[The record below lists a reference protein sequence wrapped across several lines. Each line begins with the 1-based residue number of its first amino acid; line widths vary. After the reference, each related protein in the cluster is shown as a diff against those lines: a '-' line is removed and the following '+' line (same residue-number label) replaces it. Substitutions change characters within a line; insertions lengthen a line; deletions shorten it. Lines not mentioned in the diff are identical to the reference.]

1 MRPGP
6 QSLSRVGRAE
16 HVADSANGVDQVRL
30 GGVDL
35 LAEVADVGLEH
46 TGVAAEVVAPDVV
59 EELGSGQDSSRIRE
73 EVAKQPVLGC
83 RQVDELTGS
92 PHFVSIVV
100 HLEVREHEQFA
111 GRSALAGTTKD
122 GLGASHELGHAERL
136 GHVVVTADGE
146 APDLVLGGIAG
157 REEENWD
164 VAPVAPEALSDVESV
179 DIGQHH
185 VEQDEVG
192 PERIDLLEGPIPTG
206 SSLDGEALI
215 AKCHRHEFGDGLLI
229 VDDEDA
235 RARSSFCH
243 VHIVV
248 DIAGSLLRIQRGDCR
263 GALVRALMW
272 EKHYEHVFDQC
283 HYPGSVVGYA
293 ELHCHSNFSFL
304 DGASYP
310 EELVAEAARL
320 ELGALALTDH
330 DGLYGVVRFAEA
342 AKEVGVLTVFGAE
355 LTLAGRGPD
364 LAGAPVVPA
373 APRTGTPDPP
383 GFHLVVLARDPEG
396 YSRLAR
402 AISEGHLAGGEK
414 GRPRHDIDRLADL
427 AGGHF
432 LILTGCR
439 KGAVPAALVE
449 AGPVAAARELDR
461 LVDRFGP
468 ESVVVELFDHDDPLD
483 SARNDALAAF
493 AVRRGLGIVATNVV
507 HHAQPAGRRLASV
520 LASIRAGRPLDELD
534 GWLPAAGAAYLR
546 SGAEQV
552 RRFARYPGAVEQAGE
567 LGRACAFDLHLV
579 APKLPDF
586 PVPAG
591 QSEMSF
597 LRQLVEEGATRRY
610 GPAGAERVPG
620 AWRQLE
626 HELTMIEELGF
637 AGYFLVV
644 WDIVEFCRRSGIY
657 CQGRGSA
664 ASSAVCYVL
673 GITNA
678 DAVALDLLFERFLS
692 PERDGPPDIDVDI
705 ESGRREEVI
714 QYVYGRYGRERAAL
728 VAVVV
733 SYRARS
739 AVRDAAKALGHSPGQ
754 VDAWARRI
762 ERWGSLGGD
771 HHSTAPHRKDRWTWW
786 SAAAEGE
793 AARRAATGG
802 TVGDGRPGRDDV
814 AAEPGP
820 EQAASELGIPTRVL
834 AVATELEGFPRH
846 LGIHPG
852 GMVICDRPVSE
863 VCPVEWARME
873 NRTVLQW
880 DKDDCAAVGLVK
892 FDLLG
897 LGMLEA
903 IHRAVDTI
911 GAYHHD
917 EIDLAMISQEE
928 AVYDLLCR
936 GDSVGIFQVESRAQM
951 ATLPRLRPRC
961 FYDLVVEVAL
971 IRPGPIQGGSVHPY
985 LRRRNGAEA
994 VTYLHPCFE
1003 RSLAKTLG
1011 VPLFQEQL
1019 MQMAIDA
1026 AGFSA
1031 AEADQLR
1038 QAMGAKRSVSRMERL
1053 RARLY
1058 AGMAERGITGQIADT
1073 VWEQLAAFANFGFPE
1088 SHSVSF
1094 AHLVYVSAWLKL
1106 HYPAAF
1112 LVALLNSQPMG
1123 FWAPHTLV
1131 ADARRHGVVVL
1142 GPEVNKSAAGASL
1155 EPAVNLEP
1163 GARSDPLVRLGLASV
1178 KGIGA
1183 DLANEIA
1190 AGRPYVDMEDLVRRS
1205 GIGRPALEALA
1216 TSGALAGLG
1225 EASVSTARSGAAV
1238 SAGGAGRRPLSRRE
1252 ALWAA
1257 GAAAEAR
1264 PDRLP
1269 GTVVGT
1275 NAPLLPEMD
1284 EIEEMSADLQT
1295 LGLSPGSSPMTFAR
1309 TKLAGRGV
1317 VPNAELVKVPDGARV
1332 LVAGVVTHRQRP
1344 ATAGGTTFLN
1354 LEDETGLV
1362 NVICSPGCW
1371 TRYRK
1376 AARSAVVLLV
1386 RGRLERGE
1394 GADPSAPSSSNVVA
1408 EYLEEIDL
1416 AMAVSPSRDFH

>member
-1 MRPGP
+1 M
-6 QSLSRVGRAE
+6 
-16 HVADSANGVDQVRL
+16 
-30 GGVDL
+30 
-35 LAEVADVGLEH
+35 
-46 TGVAAEVVAPDVV
+46 
-59 EELGSGQDSSRIRE
+59 
-73 EVAKQPVLGC
+73 
-83 RQVDELTGS
+83 
-92 PHFVSIVV
+92 VS
-100 HLEVREHEQFA
+100 
-111 GRSALAGTTKD
+111 
-122 GLGASHELGHAERL
+122 
-136 GHVVVTADGE
+136 
-146 APDLVLGGIAG
+146 
-157 REEENWD
+157 
-164 VAPVAPEALSDVESV
+164 
-179 DIGQHH
+179 
-185 VEQDEVG
+185 
-192 PERIDLLEGPIPTG
+192 
-206 SSLDGEALI
+206 
-215 AKCHRHEFGDGLLI
+215 
-229 VDDEDA
+229 
-235 RARSSFCH
+235 
-243 VHIVV
+243 
-248 DIAGSLLRIQRGDCR
+248 
-263 GALVRALMW
+263 
-272 EKHYEHVFDQC
+272 
-283 HYPGSVVGYA
+283 YA

-320 ELGALALTDH
+320 GLGALALTDH
-330 DGLYGVVRFAEA
+330 NGLYGVVRFAEA
-342 AKEVGVLTVFGAE
+342 AKEVGMPTVFGAE
-355 LTLAGRGPD
+355 LTLAGHGTGF
-364 LAGAPVVPA
+364 AAKAAPA

-383 GFHLVVLARDPEG
+383 GPHLVVIARDPAG
-396 YSRLAR
+396 YARLAR
-402 AISEGHLAGGEK
+402 ALTEGHLAGGEK
-414 GRPRHDIDRLADL
+414 GRPRHDLDRLAEL

-432 LILTGCR
+432 LVLTGCR
-439 KGAVPAALVE
+439 KGAVPKALVE
-449 AGPVAAARELDR
+449 AGPVAAGRELDR
-461 LVDRFGP
+461 LIDRFGR

-483 SARNDALAAF
+483 SARNDALAAL
-493 AVRRGLGIVATNVV
+493 AVQRDLGIVATNVV
-507 HHAQPAGRRLASV
+507 HHALPSGRRLASV
-520 LASIRAGRPLDELD
+520 LAAVRAGRPLDELD

-546 SGAEQV
+546 SPTEQA
-552 RRFARYPGAVEQAGE
+552 RRFARYPGAVEFAAE
-567 LGRACAFDLHLV
+567 LGRACSFDLHLV

-586 PVPAG
+586 PVPEG
-591 QSEMSF
+591 HSEMTF
-597 LRQLVEEGATRRY
+597 LRQLVEQGAARRY
-610 GPAGAERVPG
+610 GPAEAERVPG

-626 HELTMIEELGF
+626 HELAMIEELGF

-678 DAVALDLLFERFLS
+678 DAVALGLLFERFLS
-692 PERDGPPDIDVDI
+692 PEREGPPDIDVDI

-762 ERWGSLGGD
+762 ESWGSLGGG

-786 SAAAEGE
+786 SAATEDE
-793 AARRAATGG
+793 AARGGAAAG
-802 TVGDGRPGRDDV
+802 TPGDARPGRDDV
-814 AAEPGP
+814 ASEPGRQ
-820 EQAASELGIPTRVL
+820 EQANELGIPAPVL

-880 DKDDCAAVGLVK
+880 DKDDCAAAGLVK

-903 IHRAVDTI
+903 IHRAVDTVA
-911 GAYHHD
+911 AYHHD
-917 EIDLAMISQEE
+917 EIDLALIPQEE
-928 AVYDLLCR
+928 AVYDMLCA

-1038 QAMGAKRSVSRMERL
+1038 QAMGSKRSASRMERL

-1058 AGMAERGITGQIADT
+1058 AGMAVRGILGQIADT
-1073 VWEQLAAFANFGFPE
+1073 IWEQLAAFANFGFPE

-1094 AHLVYVSAWLKL
+1094 AYLVYVSAWLKL

-1112 LVALLNSQPMG
+1112 LASLLNSQPMG

-1142 GPEVNKSAAGASL
+1142 GPEVNKSEAIASL
-1155 EPAVNLEP
+1155 EPAA
-1163 GARSDPLVRLGLASV
+1163 GAAPSVRLGLALV
-1178 KGIGA
+1178 KGIGS
-1183 DLANEIA
+1183 DLAEKIA
-1190 AGRPYVDMEDLVRRS
+1190 AGRPYEDMEDLARRS
-1205 GIGRPALEALA
+1205 GIGRPALEVLA

-1225 EASVSTARSGAAV
+1225 PSAVRLAPEGLGSAASGTR
-1238 SAGGAGRRPLSRRE
+1238 RRPLTRRE

-1269 GTVVGT
+1269 GTLVGT
-1275 NAPLLPEMD
+1275 HAPHLPEMN
-1284 EIEEMSADLQT
+1284 EIEEMSADMQT
-1295 LGLSPGSSPMTFAR
+1295 LGLSPGSSPMAFAR
-1309 TKLAGRGV
+1309 ERLAGRGV
-1317 VPNAELVKVPDGARV
+1317 VPNAELVRVPDGAKV

-1394 GADPSAPSSSNVVA
+1394 GADPGAPSSSNVVA
-1408 EYLEEIDL
+1408 EYLEEIDF
-1416 AMAVSPSRDFH
+1416 AMAVAPSRDFH

>member
-1 MRPGP
+1 M
-6 QSLSRVGRAE
+6 
-16 HVADSANGVDQVRL
+16 
-30 GGVDL
+30 
-35 LAEVADVGLEH
+35 
-46 TGVAAEVVAPDVV
+46 T
-59 EELGSGQDSSRIRE
+59 
-73 EVAKQPVLGC
+73 
-83 RQVDELTGS
+83 
-92 PHFVSIVV
+92 
-100 HLEVREHEQFA
+100 
-111 GRSALAGTTKD
+111 
-122 GLGASHELGHAERL
+122 
-136 GHVVVTADGE
+136 
-146 APDLVLGGIAG
+146 
-157 REEENWD
+157 
-164 VAPVAPEALSDVESV
+164 
-179 DIGQHH
+179 
-185 VEQDEVG
+185 
-192 PERIDLLEGPIPTG
+192 
-206 SSLDGEALI
+206 
-215 AKCHRHEFGDGLLI
+215 
-229 VDDEDA
+229 
-235 RARSSFCH
+235 
-243 VHIVV
+243 
-248 DIAGSLLRIQRGDCR
+248 
-263 GALVRALMW
+263 
-272 EKHYEHVFDQC
+272 
-283 HYPGSVVGYA
+283 
-293 ELHCHSNFSFL
+293 
-304 DGASYP
+304 
-310 EELVAEAARL
+310 
-320 ELGALALTDH
+320 
-330 DGLYGVVRFAEA
+330 
-342 AKEVGVLTVFGAE
+342 
-355 LTLAGRGPD
+355 
-364 LAGAPVVPA
+364 
-373 APRTGTPDPP
+373 
-383 GFHLVVLARDPEG
+383 
-396 YSRLAR
+396 
-402 AISEGHLAGGEK
+402 
-414 GRPRHDIDRLADL
+414 
-427 AGGHF
+427 
-432 LILTGCR
+432 
-439 KGAVPAALVE
+439 
-449 AGPVAAARELDR
+449 
-461 LVDRFGP
+461 
-468 ESVVVELFDHDDPLD
+468 
-483 SARNDALAAF
+483 
-493 AVRRGLGIVATNVV
+493 
-507 HHAQPAGRRLASV
+507 
-520 LASIRAGRPLDELD
+520 
-534 GWLPAAGAAYLR
+534 
-546 SGAEQV
+546 
-552 RRFARYPGAVEQAGE
+552 
-567 LGRACAFDLHLV
+567 
-579 APKLPDF
+579 
-586 PVPAG
+586 
-591 QSEMSF
+591 F
-597 LRQLVEEGATRRY
+597 LRQLVEDGATRRY

-626 HELTMIEELGF
+626 HELAMIEELGF

-678 DAVALDLLFERFLS
+678 DAVALGLLFERFLS

-754 VDAWARRI
+754 IDAWARRI
-762 ERWGSLGGD
+762 ESWGSLGGG

-786 SAAAEGE
+786 SAAAEDE
-793 AARRAATGG
+793 AARRGAATGAA
-802 TVGDGRPGRDDV
+802 GDGRPGRDDV
-814 AAEPGP
+814 ASEPGP
-820 EQAASELGIPTRVL
+820 YEPASELGIPAPVL
-834 AVATELEGFPRH
+834 AIAAEMEGFPRH

-903 IHRAVDTI
+903 IHRAVDTVA
-911 GAYHHD
+911 AYHHA
-917 EIDLAMISQEE
+917 EIDLALIPQEE
-928 AVYDLLCR
+928 AVYDMLCA

-985 LRRRNGAEA
+985 LRRRNGTEE

-1003 RSLAKTLG
+1003 RSLVKTLG

-1038 QAMGAKRSVSRMERL
+1038 QAMGSKRSGARMERL

-1058 AGMAERGITGQIADT
+1058 AGMAERGILGQVADT
-1073 VWEQLAAFANFGFPE
+1073 IWEQLAAFANFGFPE

-1094 AHLVYVSAWLKL
+1094 AYLVYVSAWLKL

-1112 LVALLNSQPMG
+1112 LASLLNSQPMG

-1142 GPEVNKSAAGASL
+1142 GPDVNKSKATASL
-1155 EPAVNLEP
+1155 EPGASPEPDASREPSDRLEAAP
-1163 GARSDPLVRLGLASV
+1163 GPGPSVRLGLASV
-1178 KGIGA
+1178 KGIGS
-1183 DLANEIA
+1183 DLAEKIA
-1190 AGRPYVDMEDLVRRS
+1190 AGRPYEDMEDLARRS
-1205 GIGRPALEALA
+1205 EISRPVLEAFA

-1225 EASVSTARSGAAV
+1225 RSAVRLAPGALVPA
-1238 SAGGAGRRPLSRRE
+1238 AGRTRGRPLTRRE

-1275 NAPLLPEMD
+1275 DAPHLPAMN
-1284 EIEEMSADLQT
+1284 EIEEMSADMQT
-1295 LGLSPGSSPMTFAR
+1295 LGLSPNSSPMSLAR
-1309 TKLAGRGV
+1309 ERLASRGV
-1317 VPNAELVKVPDGARV
+1317 VPNAELVRVPDGAKV

-1394 GADPSAPSSSNVVA
+1394 GADPRAPSSSNVVA
-1408 EYLEEIDL
+1408 EYLEEIDF
-1416 AMAVSPSRDFH
+1416 AMAVAPSRDFH

>member
-678 DAVALDLLFERFLS
+678 DAVALGLLFERFLS

-793 AARRAATGG
+793 AARRDATGG

-917 EIDLAMISQEE
+917 EIDLAMIPQEE
-928 AVYDLLCR
+928 AVYDMLCR

>member
-1 MRPGP
+1 MPPSPCAGT
-6 QSLSRVGRAE
+6 
-16 HVADSANGVDQVRL
+16 SA
-30 GGVDL
+30 
-35 LAEVADVGLEH
+35 
-46 TGVAAEVVAPDVV
+46 
-59 EELGSGQDSSRIRE
+59 SSRRTSSTTPDLR
-73 EVAKQPVLGC
+73 AAA
-83 RQVDELTGS
+83 S
-92 PHFVSIVV
+92 PRCSP
-100 HLEVREHEQFA
+100 
-111 GRSALAGTTKD
+111 RSA
-122 GLGASHELGHAERL
+122 
-136 GHVVVTADGE
+136 
-146 APDLVLGGIAG
+146 
-157 REEENWD
+157 
-164 VAPVAPEALSDVESV
+164 
-179 DIGQHH
+179 
-185 VEQDEVG
+185 QD
-192 PERIDLLEGPIPTG
+192 
-206 SSLDGEALI
+206 A
-215 AKCHRHEFGDGLLI
+215 
-229 VDDEDA
+229 
-235 RARSSFCH
+235 
-243 VHIVV
+243 
-248 DIAGSLLRIQRGDCR
+248 
-263 GALVRALMW
+263 
-272 EKHYEHVFDQC
+272 
-283 HYPGSVVGYA
+283 
-293 ELHCHSNFSFL
+293 
-304 DGASYP
+304 
-310 EELVAEAARL
+310 
-320 ELGALALTDH
+320 
-330 DGLYGVVRFAEA
+330 
-342 AKEVGVLTVFGAE
+342 
-355 LTLAGRGPD
+355 
-364 LAGAPVVPA
+364 
-373 APRTGTPDPP
+373 
-383 GFHLVVLARDPEG
+383 
-396 YSRLAR
+396 
-402 AISEGHLAGGEK
+402 
-414 GRPRHDIDRLADL
+414 
-427 AGGHF
+427 
-432 LILTGCR
+432 
-439 KGAVPAALVE
+439 
-449 AGPVAAARELDR
+449 
-461 LVDRFGP
+461 
-468 ESVVVELFDHDDPLD
+468 
-483 SARNDALAAF
+483 
-493 AVRRGLGIVATNVV
+493 
-507 HHAQPAGRRLASV
+507 
-520 LASIRAGRPLDELD
+520 PLDELD

-546 SGAEQV
+546 SGAEQA
-552 RRFARYPGAVEQAGE
+552 RRFTRYPGAVELAAE

-579 APKLPDF
+579 APKLPEF

-591 QSEMSF
+591 HSEMTF
-597 LRQLVEEGATRRY
+597 LRQLVSEGATRRY
-610 GPAGAERVPG
+610 GPAQAERVPG

-626 HELTMIEELGF
+626 HELAMIEELGF

-678 DAVALDLLFERFLS
+678 DAVALGLLFERFLS

-754 VDAWARRI
+754 VDAWVRRI
-762 ERWGSLGGD
+762 ERWGSLGGG
-771 HHSTAPHRKDRWTWW
+771 HHSTAPHRKDRWAWW
-786 SAAAEGE
+786 SAAAGGE
-793 AARRAATGG
+793 AARRDAVKNGTG
-802 TVGDGRPGRDDV
+802 DSRPGRDDV
-814 AAEPGP
+814 ASEPGA
-820 EQAASELGIPTRVL
+820 EQAGNELGIPARVL

-917 EIDLAMISQEE
+917 EIDLAMIPQEE
-928 AVYDLLCR
+928 AVYDMLCR

-1003 RSLAKTLG
+1003 ASLAKTLG

-1038 QAMGAKRSVSRMERL
+1038 QAMGAKRSASRMERL
-1053 RARLY
+1053 RSRLY
-1058 AGMAERGITGQIADT
+1058 AGMAERGITGQVADT
-1073 VWEQLAAFANFGFPE
+1073 IWEQLAAFANFGFPE

-1094 AHLVYVSAWLKL
+1094 AYLVYVSAWLKL
-1106 HYPAAF
+1106 HYPAA
-1112 LVALLNSQPMG
+1112 LLAALLNSQPMG

-1142 GPEVNKSAAGASL
+1142 GPDVNKSGASASL
-1155 EPAVNLEP
+1155 EPAVTLEP
-1163 GARSDPLVRLGLASV
+1163 AVARKAGASLEARARPDPLVRLGLASV
-1178 KGIGA
+1178 KGVGA
-1183 DLANEIA
+1183 GLAEVIA
-1190 AGRPYVDMEDLVRRS
+1190 AGRPYADMEDLVRRS
-1205 GIGRPALEALA
+1205 GIGRPGLEALA
-1216 TSGALAGLG
+1216 TSGALASLG
-1225 EASVSTARSGAAV
+1225 GASVRTGRNGDAA
-1238 SAGGAGRRPLSRRE
+1238 SDGGGGARPLTRRE

-1275 NAPLLPEMD
+1275 KAPQLPEMD

-1295 LGLSPGSSPMTFAR
+1295 LGLSPGASPMAFAR
-1309 TKLAGRGV
+1309 AKLTGRGV
-1317 VPNAELVKVPDGARV
+1317 VPNAELVRVSDGAKV
-1332 LVAGVVTHRQRP
+1332 VVAGVVTHRQRP

-1394 GADPSAPSSSNVVA
+1394 GADPTAASSSNVVA

-1416 AMAVSPSRDFH
+1416 AMEVSPSRDFH

>member
-793 AARRAATGG
+793 AARRDATGG

-917 EIDLAMISQEE
+917 EIDLAMIPQEE
-928 AVYDLLCR
+928 AVYDMLCR

-1019 MQMAIDA
+1019 MQMAIAA